1 MKKYKLW
8 KFDLL
13 SGGSIE
19 SDNSGQTPQRAKF
32 RKHFVNLETA
42 EVSHITDLESRKYK
56 RNKYLDA
63 FTAVYNNPFSSQRI
77 SLLSFVVNDAKY
89 KSISHFLNMLNKKLG
104 RKNISKLGYVWV
116 RDVGDIRFERH
127 FHLLIATSRIDRK
140 TFQEL
145 FSKKS
150 HSEYEVQFFRN
161 VKGLQSYLKK
171 KNLYG
176 IKKQRAFGKSKEFK
190 SANKYAKHM
199 QCQ

>member
-1 MKKYKLW
+1 MNKYKLW

-13 SGGSIE
+13 SGASIE
-19 SDNSGQTPQRAKF
+19 SDNTGQTPQRAKF

-63 FTAVYNNPFSSQRI
+63 FTAVYKQPFSTQKI
-77 SLLSFVVNDAKY
+77 SLLSFVVNEAKY
-89 KSISHFLNMLNKKLG
+89 KSISHFLNMLSKKLC

-116 RDVGDIRFERH
+116 RDVGDNRFERH
-127 FHLLIATSRIDRK
+127 FHLLIAVSRIDST

-145 FSKKS
+145 FSKKR
-150 HSEYEVQFFRN
+150 HTEYEVQFFRN
-161 VKGLQSYLKK
+161 VSGLKSYLKK

-176 IKKQRAFGKSKEFK
+176 AKKQRAFGKSKEFK
-190 SANKYAKHM
+190 KSK
-199 QCQ
+199 